1 MINVSEPS
9 SSPRAGYDPET
20 VDIFL
25 QGVAD
30 EVRDLLTELRSEGV
44 RVRTLERELT
54 ELQVSHTDVS
64 GVFLS
69 AAEAKSRLLEAA
81 EKQADEILANARR
94 DAKTGGVSP
103 FIQALEEAEAI
114 EAAALAIAERM
125 KADAAAAARK
135 IVEQA
140 RSAAA
145 NVEVM
150 VDVVDLSATQSGHR
164 ASSESLQ

>member
-1 MINVSEPS
+1 M
-9 SSPRAGYDPET
+9 
-20 VDIFL
+20 
-25 QGVAD
+25 
-30 EVRDLLTELRSEGV
+30 
-44 RVRTLERELT
+44 
-54 ELQVSHTDVS
+54 
-64 GVFLS
+64 
-69 AAEAKSRLLEAA
+69 EAA